1 LYEIAVK
8 EYSDPFS
15 ASKFGA
21 AVVTVTVQ
29 EGLAPANDTLADVFD
44 EPVKERKRK
53 DEDDETML
61 ERIQRQSSKK
71 PMPPKKKKKV
81 AGSYAAA
88 MENLHIYNKKGK
100 AKRGSAGYGASRKKS
115 NKKKK

>member
-1 LYEIAVK
+1 MK

-21 AVVTVTVQ
+21 AVVAVTVQ
-29 EGLAPANDTLADVFD
+29 EGFAPEKDTLADVFD
-44 EPVKERKRK
+44 EPVKKRKRK

-88 MENLHIYNKKGK
+88 MENLHNKKGK

-115 NKKKK
+115 NKKISSCAVR

>member
-1 LYEIAVK
+1 MK

-21 AVVTVTVQ
+21 AVVAVTVQ
-29 EGLAPANDTLADVFD
+29 EGFAPEKDTLADVFD
-44 EPVKERKRK
+44 EPVKKRKRK

-71 PMPPKKKKKV
+71 PMPPKKRRRWQGATRLQWKTF
-81 AGSYAAA
+81 
-88 MENLHIYNKKGK
+88 II
-100 AKRGSAGYGASRKKS
+100 KRGRPREALLAMVHQEKRAIRK
-115 NKKKK
+115 